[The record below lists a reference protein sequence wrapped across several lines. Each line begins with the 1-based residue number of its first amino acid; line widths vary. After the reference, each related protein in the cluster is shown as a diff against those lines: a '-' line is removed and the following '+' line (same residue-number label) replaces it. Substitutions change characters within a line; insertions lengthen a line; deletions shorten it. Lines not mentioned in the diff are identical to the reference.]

1 MPRATTFDT
10 TAKVSQGKAQS
21 SLPPPVEVTVR
32 ARYAP
37 ERSNPSRNLW
47 FFLYTISIKNCSS
60 EPVQLMSRRWIITDA
75 HGGSEEVKGP
85 GVVGKQP
92 KLGPDQAFEY
102 TSGCPL
108 NTAFGSM
115 HGWYQMVTEDG
126 TEFEVPIPGFALRD
140 PRNMQ

>member
-1 MPRATTFDT
+1 MPRTVTFDT

-21 SLPPPVEVTVR
+21 SFPPPVEVTVR

-37 ERSNPSRNLW
+37 ERSNPTRNLW
-47 FFLYTISIKNCSS
+47 FFLYTINIKNCGSDT
-60 EPVQLMSRRWIITDA
+60 VQLMSRRWIITDA
-75 HGGSEEVKGP
+75 RGGTEEVKGP

-108 NTAFGSM
+108 NTQFGSM
-115 HGWYQMVTEDG
+115 HGWYQMVTQDG